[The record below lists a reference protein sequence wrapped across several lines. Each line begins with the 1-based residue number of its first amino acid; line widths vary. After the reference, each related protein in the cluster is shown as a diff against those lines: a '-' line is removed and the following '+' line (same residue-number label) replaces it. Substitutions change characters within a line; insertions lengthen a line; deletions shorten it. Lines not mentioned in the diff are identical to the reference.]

1 MRDVTDPSI
10 SPAPTEAEAAAIL
23 ASIEALW
30 PRPAAVVPTEPERT
44 LAWRFSGRWWQRDRF
59 ARVDRP
65 WS

>member
-1 MRDVTDPSI
+1 MRFVTDPTI

-30 PRPAAVVPTEPERT
+30 PRPAAVAPTEPEGT

-59 ARVDRP
+59 AHTDRP
-65 WS
+65 WR